1 MTPPPHPSTATPND
15 APVFV
20 DPSGRRLRRVRWLT
34 WCVFG
39 AVAAYLVLVLS
50 PFFGGPSIGSAFLP
64 APQQQD
70 GPHAAPSLPTKPS
83 EPAPGSALTAQSSAA
98 TQQNEPLSNR
108 ASTAPTATPATG
120 TPSPTMTTSAGTTAP
135 APTSSTA
142 PTTAPSASATDP
154 GKSQSAPGQTRR
166 PTRPPKP

>member
-1 MTPPPHPSTATPND
+1 MTPPPQPSPVTPVD

-34 WCVFG
+34 WSLFG

-50 PFFGGPSIGSAFLP
+50 PFLGGPSIGSAFLP

-70 GPHAAPSLPTKPS
+70 GPHAAPSR
-83 EPAPGSALTAQSSAA
+83 PAEQSGPAKGPALMARSRLA
-98 TQQNEPLSNR
+98 TQRAEPLPNR
-108 ASTAPTATPATG
+108 AGTTPTGTTATG
-120 TPSPTMTTSAGTTAP
+120 TPLPIRTTPPGTTAP
-135 APTSSTA
+135 APTSSNG
-142 PTTAPSASATDP
+142 PTTPPSASSTDP

>member
-1 MTPPPHPSTATPND
+1 MTPPPHPSTATPD
-15 APVFV
+15 ETPVFV

-34 WCVFG
+34 WSVFA

-50 PFFGGPSIGSAFLP
+50 PFLGGPSIGSAFLP

-70 GPHAAPSLPTKPS
+70 SPHAAPSRPS
-83 EPAPGSALTAQSSAA
+83 EQSAPGPARPAESTLASERADV
-98 TQQNEPLSNR
+98 PNR
-108 ASTAPTATPATG
+108 VGTIPIGSTATG
-120 TPSPTMTTSAGTTAP
+120 TPAPTRTTPPATTAP
-135 APTSSTA
+135 APTSSNG
-142 PTTAPSASATDP
+142 PTTAPTASSTDP